1 MISLAYTD
9 QQQIDELL
17 YEIREEFEN
26 SEPLEPLEIFE
37 DLDSLLASIRQ
48 DS

>member
-17 YEIREEFEN
+17 YEIREEIEN
-26 SEPLEPLEIFE
+26 QEPLEIFE
-37 DLDSLLASIRQ
+37 DLDSLLASIRA
-48 DS
+48 D

>member
-26 SEPLEPLEIFE
+26 QESLEIFE

>member
-1 MISLAYTD
+1 MISFAYTD

-26 SEPLEPLEIFE
+26 QEPLEIFE
-37 DLDSLLASIRQ
+37 DLDSLLASIRA
-48 DS
+48 D